1 MKLRGIL
8 KKCRE
13 VCIDH
18 ECTKTIS
25 CQECMNQSVTQA
37 EQEILKLL
45 LSWKDI
51 DKELYLLFN
60 FEPELRK
67 SIAKAI
73 SDKMKEKL

>member
-1 MKLRGIL
+1 MKLRKIL
-8 KKCRE
+8 ENLCDEDDENVR
-13 VCIDH
+13 
-18 ECTKTIS
+18 CT
-25 CQECMNQSVTQA
+25 MLDQA

-67 SIAKAI
+67 SIAKTI
-73 SDKMKEKL
+73 SNKMKEKL

>member
-1 MKLRGIL
+1 MRGATQMKLRKIL
-8 KKCRE
+8 ENLCDEDDENVR
-13 VCIDH
+13 
-18 ECTKTIS
+18 CT
-25 CQECMNQSVTQA
+25 MLDQA

-67 SIAKAI
+67 SIAKTI
-73 SDKMKEKL
+73 SNKMKEKL